1 MKKYFLVIF
10 IISMYE
16 LNAEVKLEDCASIK
30 SDIKRL
36 ACYDYLTTGVSKTSE
51 ELSKKE
57 SNDTSSVDNDNDN
70 ETISKE
76 EANFGLSNKQKIEA
90 QIQVNKL
97 QLNSKISNVSKV
109 VGGKTRFKLSND
121 QLWESQ
127 SVLSSIKLN
136 NFRVKNNIVIEEAN
150 MGGFW
155 MINISSNVKIKV
167 KRIS

>member
-57 SNDTSSVDNDNDN
+57 SKDSSSEDN

>member
-10 IISMYE
+10 IISMFE

-57 SNDTSSVDNDNDN
+57 SNDTSSEDN

>member
-10 IISMYE
+10 IISMFE

-57 SNDTSSVDNDNDN
+57 SNDSSSEDN

>member
-57 SNDTSSVDNDNDN
+57 FNDTSSEDN

>member
-57 SNDTSSVDNDNDN
+57 SNDTSSVDNDN
-70 ETISKE
+70 ETISEE

>member
-57 SNDTSSVDNDNDN
+57 SNDSSSEDN

-76 EANFGLSNKQKIEA
+76 EANFGLSNKQKIQA

>member
-57 SNDTSSVDNDNDN
+57 SNDSSSEDN

-136 NFRVKNNIVIEEAN
+136 KFRVKNNIVIEEAN

>member
-10 IISMYE
+10 IISMFE

-57 SNDTSSVDNDNDN
+57 SNDTSSEDN

-109 VGGKTRFKLSND
+109 IGGKTRFKLSND

>member
-57 SNDTSSVDNDNDN
+57 SNDTSSEDN

-155 MINISSNVKIKV
+155 MIIISSNVKIKV

>member
-57 SNDTSSVDNDNDN
+57 SNDSSSEDN

>member
-1 MKKYFLVIF
+1 ML
-10 IISMYE
+10 
-16 LNAEVKLEDCASIK
+16 
-30 SDIKRL
+30 KRL

-57 SNDTSSVDNDNDN
+57 SNDTSSEDN

>member
-10 IISMYE
+10 TISMYE

-57 SNDTSSVDNDNDN
+57 SNDTSSVDNDN

>member
-1 MKKYFLVIF
+1 MKKYFLVIITF
-10 IISMYE
+10 SLFE

-36 ACYDYLTTGVSKTSE
+36 ACYDYLTTGASKTSE
-51 ELSKKE
+51 ELVKKE
-57 SNDTSSVDNDNDN
+57 SKSTPSEAITPV
-70 ETISKE
+70 SKE
-76 EANFGLSNKQKIEA
+76 EANFGLSKKQKIEA
-90 QIQVNKL
+90 QIQVNKT
-97 QLNSKISNVSKV
+97 QLNSKISDVSKAT
-109 VGGKTRFKLSND
+109 GGKTRFKLLND

-155 MINISSNVKIKV
+155 MINTSSNVKIKV

>member
-1 MKKYFLVIF
+1 MCIRDR
-10 IISMYE
+10 

-57 SNDTSSVDNDNDN
+57 SNDTSSEDN

>member
-51 ELSKKE
+51 ELSKIE
-57 SNDTSSVDNDNDN
+57 SNENSSEDNK
-70 ETISKE
+70 TISKE

-97 QLNSKISNVSKV
+97 QLNSIISNVSKV